1 MLKFML
7 SLDGMT
13 ADQLE
18 AKALDMLVEWRG
30 TEARNEPAYVCAAA
44 RRAWE
49 FVQSAAHV
57 ARRRAARATAC

>member
-1 MLKFML
+1 MLNFML

-30 TEARNEPAYVCAAA
+30 TEARNEPAPVRAAA

-49 FVQSAAHV
+49 FVQAAAHV
-57 ARRRAARATAC
+57 ARRHADRAAA